1 MDTEITRKVFGWKG
15 LNTLCYITEG
25 GKATLD
31 LRRSFF
37 LKTKLLL
44 CNSCWNF
51 FFCVNIE
58 LAQYASVHKR
68 TLEIKNSGVVFFLFF
83 FPQRS
88 TLPLHWSDRGHNLS
102 AWKHTFSQSTF
113 TLTPAHRY
121 WIKPCSKG
129 KTGRWINP
137 VLLDLIHGYAE
148 WMLRQPITGQLAWL
162 AWCGTSYRGS
172 CHPMGSIHF
181 HPPLWTEGE
190 HSPTGQTWKG
200 ILAMKINTPN
210 LYFRVELK
218 Q

>member
-1 MDTEITRKVFGWKG
+1 MLEF
-15 LNTLCYITEG
+15 
-25 GKATLD
+25 
-31 LRRSFF
+31 FF
-37 LKTKLLL
+37 LRKHRVGTICLSTQKDIG
-44 CNSCWNF
+44 NKEFRGVF
-51 FFCVNIE
+51 FFF
-58 LAQYASVHKR
+58 S
-68 TLEIKNSGVVFFLFF
+68 
-83 FPQRS
+83 QRS
-88 TLPLHWSDRGHNLS
+88 TLPLHWSDRWDNLS
-102 AWKHTFSQSTF
+102 ARKHTFSQSTF

-162 AWCGTSYRGS
+162 AWCGTSYRGF

-200 ILAMKINTPN
+200 ILAIKINTPN
-210 LYFRVELK
+210 SYFRVELK
-218 Q
+218 QYFYGCFHAIWCLTSQR